1 MNWTRATQ
9 TFRLVHMVALGQR
22 MGRTPVRRRPPR
34 VTSVQLKFVMAVTG
48 AVLVLYLVAH
58 MNGNL
63 KIFLGEESLDTYAE
77 WLRVVDEPA
86 LPAQGLLWL
95 VRIVLFVSVIA
106 HIVAAT
112 VLARRARPPDRCAT
126 PTALR

>member
-1 MNWTRATQ
+1 
-9 TFRLVHMVALGQR
+9 
-22 MGRTPVRRRPPR
+22 
-34 VTSVQLKFVMAVTG
+34 
-48 AVLVLYLVAH
+48 
-58 MNGNL
+58 
-63 KIFLGEESLDTYAE
+63 
-77 WLRVVDEPA
+77 LRVVGEPA